1 MRRPLRAALA
11 LAALATVFL
20 AAPVRAQR
28 SRPSQRSSQPSRA
41 RPGQRS
47 SRARRAPAGPP
58 SPASVL
64 GFEPGTER
72 RLVEWDTIVRY
83 FNALAAST
91 NRIQVRELG
100 KTTNGA
106 PFIAAFISSPA
117 NLRRLNALRAAQA
130 RLSDPRTLTDST
142 AAARLLA
149 QTPTFVLITSGVHS
163 TEVGGSLSPLE
174 IAWRLVSAPT
184 AEERMILDRTV
195 LLLVP
200 SMNPDGVT
208 IVARWYQQTLGTA
221 AEGSGPPELYHHYV
235 GHDDNRD
242 WYAFSQVETQLVVDS
257 LYGVWHPQVTMDIH
271 QQGENGARLFL
282 PPYMDPVE
290 PNVDPILVQ
299 GVNALGL
306 DIARRLTMDGFLGIS
321 VNSTYDAWTPGRAF
335 QHYHG
340 AVRILQETASASLA
354 TSVTLSEDSLR
365 PGLGVDP
372 RATSWSFV
380 QKWPGGRW
388 TLADIVR
395 TQTAA
400 AMAMLGQ
407 VARSAEQWRQS
418 SFLVLQHSS
427 RGWDNWPWGYVIPT
441 SGQDPIALATMLDIM
456 HHAQVE
462 VRQVLQPVTVAGV
475 RYSPGTYVV
484 VLRQP
489 FAAFAKALFERQ
501 NYPDLREYPGGPPKR
516 PYDVTA
522 HTLPLLLGVRVL
534 AVAESLSV
542 GLSAPV
548 TVNPPVPRVPGLSAD
563 RAHATVRLGLYKSW
577 QPSMD
582 EGWTRWI
589 FDTWGIPYETLTD
602 SIVRAAGLS
611 EHYDAIILPDQSVRG
626 LMEGLSS
633 RRYPARYA
641 GGLGQTGMQALR
653 DFVDNGGTLIT
664 FNNAS
669 DFAIGALE
677 LPVTDVLAGLPPRE
691 FYAPGSIFRMRLDL
705 QSPLTQGMDEE
716 SIAWFEG
723 GGAFDVRDPTRVR
736 IIGHYPENPADV
748 LLSGWV
754 LGANQVAG
762 KAAVV
767 EVKRGRGRVILFGFR
782 PQYRGQSQATY
793 PLVFNAIKTSA
804 RNP

>member
-1 MRRPLRAALA
+1 MRRPIAAVAALA
-11 LAALATVFL
+11 LLLVAVAGPAQAQRRRR
-20 AAPVRAQR
+20 AAP
-28 SRPSQRSSQPSRA
+28 
-41 RPGQRS
+41 
-47 SRARRAPAGPP
+47 RAPASPP
-58 SPASVL
+58 TPAALL
-64 GFEPGTER
+64 GFEPGAER

-83 FNALAAST
+83 FRALDAAS
-91 NRIQVRELG
+91 NRVQVRELG
-100 KTTNGA
+100 RTTNGA
-106 PFIAAFISSPA
+106 PFLVAFISSPA
-117 NLRRLNALRAAQA
+117 NLARLTRLRALQA
-130 RLSDPRTLTDST
+130 RLADPRTVKDS
-142 AAARLLA
+142 AEAERLLA
-149 QTPTFVLITSGVHS
+149 QAPTFVLITSGVHS
-163 TEVGGSLSPLE
+163 TEVGGSMTPMQ
-174 IAWRLVSAPT
+174 IAWRLAAAPT

-195 LLLVP
+195 LMLVP
-200 SMNPDGVT
+200 SLNPDGVT

-271 QQGENGARLFL
+271 QMGSGGARLFL

-290 PNVDPILVQ
+290 PNVDPIIEQ
-299 GVNALGL
+299 GDNALGL
-306 DIARRLTMDGFLGIS
+306 DIARRLTTDGFPGIS
-321 VNSTYDAWTPGRAF
+321 VNSTYDNWTPGRAF

-340 AVRILQETASASLA
+340 AVRILQESASASLA
-354 TSVTLSEDSLR
+354 TSITLNGDSLR
-365 PGLGVDP
+365 AGQGVDP
-372 RATSWSFV
+372 RTTSWSFV
-380 QKWPGGRW
+380 ERWPGGRW

-395 TQTAA
+395 QQTAA

-407 VARSAEQWRQS
+407 VARSAEQWRRA
-418 SFLVLQHSS
+418 SFTVLRHAS
-427 RGWDNWPWGYVIPT
+427 RGWDGWPWGFVIPT
-441 SGQDPIALATMLDIM
+441 VGQDPIALGTLLEIL

-462 VRQVLQPVTVAGV
+462 VRQALQPVTVAGT

-489 FAAFAKALFERQ
+489 YAAFAKAVFERQ
-501 NYPDLREYPGGPPKR
+501 AYPDLREYPGGPPKR

-534 AVAESLSV
+534 AVAESLGT

-548 TVNPPVPRVPGLSAD
+548 TVTPPVPRAPGLSTD
-563 RAHATVRLGLYKSW
+563 RAHAVVRLGLYKSW
-577 QPSMD
+577 APSMD

-589 FDTWGIPYETLTD
+589 FDTWQIPYETLTD

-611 EHYDAIILPDQSVRG
+611 EHYDAIVLPDQSPREF
-626 LMEGLSS
+626 MEGLSP
-633 RRYPARYA
+633 RRYPARYT
-641 GGLGQTGMQALR
+641 GGLGQQGMQALR
-653 DFVDNGGTLIT
+653 DFVDNGGTLIA

-677 LPVTDVLAGLPPRE
+677 LPVTDALAGLPPRE
-691 FYAPGSIFRMRLDL
+691 FYAPGSIFRMRLDTTH
-705 QSPLTQGMDEE
+705 PLAQGMEEE

-723 GGAFDVRDPTRVR
+723 GDAFEASDPTRVR
-736 IIGHYPENPADV
+736 VIGRFPDNPADV

-754 LGANQVAG
+754 LGASHVAG

-793 PLVFNAIKTSA
+793 PLLFNAIKTSA